1 MKTILSN
8 QRLWLLLLIGIML
21 VYPFLF
27 GQSGYFFTL
36 FVMSSIYVISAMGL
50 NLLVGNGGQISVG
63 HAGFL
68 TVGCYTVAI
77 LTTKVG
83 LPFFLVL
90 PLAGVVTALIG
101 LIIGLPAVRL
111 KGHFLAVATLG
122 FGISIPQI
130 ALNWNTL
137 TGGYSGLAI
146 SRPDW
151 LSSNLTFF
159 YLIIAILVLITWLIH
174 NILKST
180 LGRAFVAIRD
190 SEVAAQSTG
199 INLSF
204 YKTVMFMISAFFT
217 GIAGGIY
224 GFWFGYVSPND
235 FTITTSFLLLA
246 MIVVGGLATIPG
258 AIIGAVIFTILP
270 ELTRS
275 FVGLN
280 NIITGIA
287 VVLSILFLP
296 KGLVYIFELFKRK
309 SIKGEFEKVDIPE
322 NAERVVKNA
331 NI

>member
-1 MKTILSN
+1 MGILSN
-8 QRLWLLLLIGIML
+8 KRLLLSLLVGFTL

-27 GQSGYFFTL
+27 GQSGYFITL
-36 FVMSSIYVISAMGL
+36 FVMISIYVITAMAL
-50 NLLVGNGGQISVG
+50 NLLVGNGGQMSVG

-68 TVGCYTVAI
+68 TVGGYTVAI

-83 LPFFLVL
+83 LPLLVVL
-90 PLAGVVTALIG
+90 PLAGVVTGVIG

-130 ALNWNTL
+130 ALNWNSL
-137 TGGYSGLAI
+137 TGGYSGLAV

-151 LSSNLTFF
+151 LSNNLSFF
-159 YLIIAILVLITWLIH
+159 YLIILVLVLVTWLIH
-174 NILKST
+174 NILKSS
-180 LGRAFVAIRD
+180 LGRAFVAIRE

-199 INLSF
+199 VNLSF

-217 GIAGGIY
+217 GIAGGLY
-224 GFWFGYVSPND
+224 GYWFGYVSPND
-235 FTITTSFLLLA
+235 FTLATSFLLLA
-246 MIVVGGLATIPG
+246 MVVVGGLASIPG

-280 NIITGIA
+280 NIIIGIA
-287 VVLSILFLP
+287 VVLAILFLP
-296 KGLVYIFELFKRK
+296 KGLVSITEFFKKR
-309 SIKGEFEKVDIPE
+309 SQPIT
-322 NAERVVKNA
+322 VKEGTDRTGGMVKDA